1 MATPLMSLREV
12 IETHDLWA
20 KKSLGQHFLLDTNL
34 LAKIVRAAGDVTQSH
49 VIEIGPGPGGL
60 TRAILEAGP
69 RHLTSIEKDARCLE
83 ALAPLSEHYPNRFT
97 VEQADALG
105 IDITRIGDAPRM
117 VIANLPYNVG
127 TQLIIDWLQQAA
139 TNGPEALAGF
149 TVMLQKEVAER
160 MVANV
165 GDDAYG
171 RLSVIMQQLTDAAIL
186 FDVPASA
193 FTPPPKVTSAI
204 LRARI
209 LDKPREDVPLKL
221 LERVVASAFNHR
233 RKMLRQSL
241 KSLGVDAIALCEK
254 AGIDPTLRAEACDLP
269 MFAQLTRA
277 FAQMV
282 NEPSNI

>member
-1 MATPLMSLREV
+1 MPLREV
-12 IETHDLWA
+12 IETHGLWA

-34 LAKIVRAAGDVTQSH
+34 LEKIVRASGAISGSH

-60 TRAILEAGP
+60 TRAILNAGP
-69 RHLTSIEKDARCLE
+69 RHLTAIEKDARCIA
-83 ALAPLSEHYPNRFT
+83 ALAPLRAAYPETFT
-97 VEQADALG
+97 LHEADALAV
-105 IDITRIGDAPRM
+105 DLSQLGDAPRM

-139 TNGPEALAGF
+139 QQGPQALSGF

-160 MVANV
+160 MVAQV
-165 GDDAYG
+165 GDAAYG
-171 RLSVIMQQLTDAAIL
+171 RLSVLMQQLTDAAIL
-186 FDVPASA
+186 FEVPASA

-209 LDKPREDVPLKL
+209 LERPREEVPLKL
-221 LERVVASAFNHR
+221 LERVVAAAFNHR

-241 KSLGVDAIALCEK
+241 KSLGVEAVALCEK

-269 MFAQLTRA
+269 MFARLARALAETRDKPGD
-277 FAQMV
+277 V
-282 NEPSNI
+282 

>member
-1 MATPLMSLREV
+1 MIALPPLREV
-12 IETHDLWA
+12 IEANGLWA

-34 LAKIVRAAGDVTQSH
+34 LAKIVRAAGDITGAH
-49 VIEIGPGPGGL
+49 VIEVGPGPGGL

-69 RHLTSIEKDARCLE
+69 KQLTAIEKDARCLA
-83 ALAPLSEHYPNRFT
+83 ALHPLTQIYGDRF
-97 VEQADALG
+97 VVMEADALKV
-105 IDITRIGDAPRM
+105 DISTMGDAPRM

-127 TQLIIDWLQQAA
+127 TQLIIDWLQLAA
-139 TNGPEALAGF
+139 LQGPAALTGF

-160 MVANV
+160 MVAVV

-186 FDVPASA
+186 FEVPASA

-209 LDKPREDVPLKL
+209 LDKPREDVPLKA
-221 LERVVASAFNHR
+221 LERVVAAAFNNR

-241 KSLGVDAIALCEK
+241 KSLGVDAIALCER
-254 AGIDPTLRAEACDLP
+254 AGIDPTLRAEVCDLK
-269 MFAQLTRA
+269 MFADLARALT
-277 FAQMV
+277 
-282 NEPSNI
+282 